1 MLRQLSYFNAEE
13 NDTKSQTKYLNSSE
27 CVAEN
32 EHDKVTPVKVNVKDD
47 LLQKHGRTTE
57 LYPLAADKKKE
68 ADKWDELNEDCCRR
82 VHHTVVAG
90 YSGGLKTLQLHL
102 SNIELLGSTVYDVLL
117 KSNEKYLL
125 LPEAHTEILPI
136 SIMPAEKSE
145 SSADYNGISVGVL
158 TSDNIKCDAKE
169 AADGTLQ
176 LKLTPIDSG
185 LSIQHVSCGLEHT
198 VLLSQHGGIF
208 TFGCGS
214 RGQLG
219 HGALE
224 SESQPRMVEDLEGM
238 RCVCVA
244 AGGWHSAAISIDGDL
259 YMWGWNE
266 SGQLG
271 LPSPAIQQ
279 KKCKQMQED
288 EQREEHQH
296 GCSLHL
302 CPEYVPIGSESIIL
316 VAAACGT
323 RHTAVLSGCGKVFT
337 AGWNRYGQLG
347 HHHANNMDKFLPVH
361 FSDIETTVQQVWC
374 GAWNTAFLL
383 TDIKS

>member
-32 EHDKVTPVKVNVKDD
+32 EHDKVTPVKKI
-47 LLQKHGRTTE
+47 
-57 LYPLAADKKKE
+57 
-68 ADKWDELNEDCCRR
+68 
-82 VHHTVVAG
+82 VAEEFI
-90 YSGGLKTLQLHL
+90 TQ
-102 SNIELLGSTVYDVLL
+102 
-117 KSNEKYLL
+117 LL
-125 LPEAHTEILPI
+125 LVIVEGSKHCNYI
-136 SIMPAEKSE
+136 
-145 SSADYNGISVGVL
+145 YGISVGVL